1 MPNHLNS
8 TNKKHM
14 ESESPSKTSY
24 LRINK
29 ALNRFK
35 SSRTCE
41 VSDKE
46 SDLVKEAIDNN
57 LKIHLLTEF
66 SEGFKFIE
74 AKHVKGLMKKAPA
87 SDYTYGE
94 TPWLPPSEL
103 EILADERF
111 EVEGVDWIVTSDDAL
126 INEFSEGTCF
136 IPKNV
141 TIEGEELKISKSRWL
156 SYIDRPDNSDGIG
169 DLEYLAAIEMDG
181 VDYFVVKDL
190 TESIFFD
197 DVERTHELNGY
208 TGVKYCLSADIADD
222 SIEENIKVITN
233 DELKTYESN
242 HLPKEVVDA
251 SNTLVQKLE
260 NLKLKADKAT
270 TGLEKDNYNA
280 EIDSLSPDFSKANTL
295 PIIDLTHSLP
305 PLPTNPSIKD
315 RAKRFVWIRDLTK
328 KKYAEGEALA
338 SEAREKE
345 LDRLHSTTK
354 EIEHQLSL
362 DVEQLELLNKRE
374 IDSKT
379 RTLESHPLKRNTDE
393 NRIESLKKFI
403 NYLAVS
409 AKSHGIEFDPQ
420 NLRCSKQDLL
430 GELFIWEKDRGV
442 PKAERLWNV
451 GEFPKKTWEHPDR
464 KGICN
469 NFSDRNNKP
478 DKYFFK
484 KILGK
489 NNS

>member
-1 MPNHLNS
+1 
-8 TNKKHM
+8 M
-14 ESESPSKTSY
+14 ESKSTSKTSY

-35 SSRTCE
+35 SSGTCE
-41 VSDKE
+41 ASDEE

-94 TPWLPPSEL
+94 TPWLSPSEL

-111 EVEGVDWIVTSDDAL
+111 EVEGVDWIVTFDDAL

-169 DLEYLAAIEMDG
+169 NLEYLAAVEVNG

-242 HLPKEVVDA
+242 HLPKEVDA
-251 SNTLVQKLE
+251 SNTL
-260 NLKLKADKAT
+260 KLKT
-270 TGLEKDNYNA
+270 VTSRGL
-280 EIDSLSPDFSKANTL
+280 F
-295 PIIDLTHSLP
+295 
-305 PLPTNPSIKD
+305 TNPP
-315 RAKRFVWIRDLTK
+315 K
-328 KKYAEGEALA
+328 K
-338 SEAREKE
+338 S
-345 LDRLHSTTK
+345 
-354 EIEHQLSL
+354 
-362 DVEQLELLNKRE
+362 
-374 IDSKT
+374 
-379 RTLESHPLKRNTDE
+379 
-393 NRIESLKKFI
+393 
-403 NYLAVS
+403 
-409 AKSHGIEFDPQ
+409 
-420 NLRCSKQDLL
+420 
-430 GELFIWEKDRGV
+430 GELFLEISAIV
-442 PKAERLWNV
+442 
-451 GEFPKKTWEHPDR
+451 
-464 KGICN
+464 
-469 NFSDRNNKP
+469 
-478 DKYFFK
+478 DKYCLKENRLPTFEQLWQFLKQEKSFEYDNRK
-484 KILGK
+484 KGFDGISSTTLTRDNLK
-489 NNS
+489 KSFIRWTKPTR